1 MRRPGV
7 VGLDAFQF
15 HGFQNRRLTL
25 HLLLQMFHEPALFD
39 DHPVQLFDLMFQMG
53 DVGFD
58 AFDPLQVFSV
68 HGCKSSQFFQTRQIT
83 SAVAELS
90 GAEKT
95 KVKNPIRKKSNRQHT
110 AASVMILGVGSFAQS
125 IGTALADAGANVST
139 YLTRNY
145 GHYPPS
151 LVGPTFSRNA
161 FPSPIPLIK
170 QNGLEVVIPQSIDW
184 ALQPWAED
192 LLQSGAGIFS
202 PTHEAMRIERERD
215 FARKLCA
222 DFKIPFPQ
230 AYVAANR
237 SEAEKILANHS
248 RPFVI
253 KNPLCSPT
261 SPIHTIL
268 CETVEDT
275 RAWLRHVN
283 YAEGVFLQEYLGRAE
298 IGHIALVSG
307 GEIYSLVT
315 NQEYK
320 YAFNGNQG
328 VVAGAPLGGLVERDP
343 NDKYGLARKLIHP
356 LLPWLRAAKFNGPLQ
371 VTAVKRQGRWH
382 VIEYNIRIGVTSGPM
397 ILRMLKNPAEVVL
410 RTARNQKLDLQF
422 NEKLNFGCSLTLAGY
437 GYPFIQVRSPHL
449 PLEVDGKFD
458 CDVWWNEVAPGADKK
473 LMSTGHRIADV
484 IALAP
489 KLDAAI
495 AKAYANIRKIR
506 VVGSYFRTDIGQS
519 LWPPGNV

>member
-1 MRRPGV
+1 
-7 VGLDAFQF
+7 
-15 HGFQNRRLTL
+15 
-25 HLLLQMFHEPALFD
+25 
-39 DHPVQLFDLMFQMG
+39 
-53 DVGFD
+53 
-58 AFDPLQVFSV
+58 
-68 HGCKSSQFFQTRQIT
+68 
-83 SAVAELS
+83 
-90 GAEKT
+90 
-95 KVKNPIRKKSNRQHT
+95 
-110 AASVMILGVGSFAQS
+110 MILGVGSFAHS
-125 IGTALADAGANVST
+125 IGAALADAGAKVST

-145 GHYPPS
+145 GHFPPS
-151 LVGPTFSRNA
+151 LVGPTFSRNT
-161 FPSPIPLIK
+161 FPSPVPLLRK
-170 QNGLEVVIPQSIDW
+170 NGVEVVIPQSIDW

-192 LLQSGAGIFS
+192 LLQSGIGIFS
-202 PTHEAMRIERERD
+202 PTREAMRIERERD

-230 AYVAANR
+230 AYVASSQNA
-237 SEAEKILANHS
+237 AEKILAKHP

-298 IGHIALVSG
+298 VGHIVLVSG

-356 LLPWLRAAKFNGPLQ
+356 LLPWLRKVNYHGPLQ
-371 VTAVKRQGRWH
+371 VTAVKCNSSVGRASSRAGSSVASPHLKWH

-410 RTARNQKLDLQF
+410 RTARNQKLALQF

-449 PLEVDGKFD
+449 PLEVDGQFD
-458 CDVWWNEVAPGADKK
+458 CDVWWNEVARGADKK
-473 LMSTGHRIADV
+473 LVSTGHRIADV

-519 LWPPGNV
+519 LWPPGKP